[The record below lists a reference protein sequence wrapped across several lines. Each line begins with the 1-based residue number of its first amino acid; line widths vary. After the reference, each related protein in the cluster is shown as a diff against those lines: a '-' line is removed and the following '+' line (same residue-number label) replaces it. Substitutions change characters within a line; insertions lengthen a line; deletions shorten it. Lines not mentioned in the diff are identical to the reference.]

1 MQIYINVYLCVYS
14 VDHGG
19 EIMMTAGL
27 RKCRNINT
35 HTHTH
40 THTQT
45 HRLLFDCITDLI
57 S

>member
-40 THTQT
+40 THTHTNTQ
-45 HRLLFDCITDLI
+45 IVV
-57 S
+57 